1 MQRNFLL
8 RAVRTKKNTVDEL
21 GGDLQ
26 RKIKRGVGNTKSEMG
41 KWIEGDSLWMK
52 VIKSRYIGLGR
63 VGSIMGWWRREGGEA
78 LAVVSLTWDGGMIY
92 AKFIGGRGMRSW
104 KQFLE
109 GLLGM
114 CLVLIFGLITRLG
127 TFHLGLGSIGFLG
140 LVVRGQR
147 GWVGWENGVK
157 MGGNRSL
164 VGLGSLGGG
173 RC

>member
-63 VGSIMGWWRREGGEA
+63 VGSIMG
-78 LAVVSLTWDGGMIY
+78 
-92 AKFIGGRGMRSW
+92 
-104 KQFLE
+104 
-109 GLLGM
+109 
-114 CLVLIFGLITRLG
+114 
-127 TFHLGLGSIGFLG
+127 
-140 LVVRGQR
+140 
-147 GWVGWENGVK
+147 
-157 MGGNRSL
+157 
-164 VGLGSLGGG
+164 
-173 RC
+173 